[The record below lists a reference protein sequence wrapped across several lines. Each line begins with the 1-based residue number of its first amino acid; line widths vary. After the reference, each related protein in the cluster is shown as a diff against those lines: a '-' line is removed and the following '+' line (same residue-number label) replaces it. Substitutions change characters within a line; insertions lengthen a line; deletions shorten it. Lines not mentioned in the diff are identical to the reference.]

1 MSAPWAVSEG
11 SDPRFAGGR
20 NRPRAANSERTAGK
34 VTESVRASRPSRSRR
49 RSSIRRRL
57 VNGWRTRST
66 RSAQR
71 NIAAHFSPPGHIIP
85 RAMASTEQ
93 DPGPQPSASRG
104 LADRT
109 TALVGWTIAWRATS
123 AVATVA
129 LGAVLVRQLPTSEYG
144 RYTLVLSVLVYI
156 ALLATFGQ
164 DQGLLRYLPELL
176 ARGDRAAARDLLRK
190 GAIAV
195 VVIWALTSLAVFLLR
210 PVIDSTLHA
219 HVADLLALGTVL
231 LLGGIAAGVLS
242 FALVAIYDMRSQAIA
257 TPIAGVLTL
266 VLALLFLRRGGH
278 LAGVLLAGAIGQST
292 LAAFYLWV
300 LLRRIRRAEGIPGAR
315 IGWRRLLVYA
325 SGWLPSL
332 LIASAVGLQFE
343 SLFLLRFSGS
353 TVVAYYDTG
362 YNIPQRLVALIPSLL
377 TGAWVVGT
385 LEGAR
390 GEAARI
396 RAAVVAFYKGI
407 FLVAFPLLIG
417 GVGLLGPL
425 VMAVYTYRPAAQIAP
440 VMLGFFVAALLATPW
455 GLVVRVRE
463 LAWLNALISI
473 AQVGVAAIADFW
485 LIQRYGLSGAVAAVG
500 LTTVMTL
507 VLTFIAWRAAD
518 RASLSIPWAYAV
530 RCLIAAL
537 PFVLLMALTLVHLRT
552 RTLLLVAVGLTMVST
567 IAWLYLV
574 RRLGLLTR
582 VEVPLLHESRQAPVR
597 LALRYL
603 APD

>member
-1 MSAPWAVSEG
+1 MATPRVDPASG
-11 SDPRFAGGR
+11 SGVVP
-20 NRPRAANSERTAGK
+20 
-34 VTESVRASRPSRSRR
+34 
-49 RSSIRRRL
+49 
-57 VNGWRTRST
+57 
-66 RSAQR
+66 
-71 NIAAHFSPPGHIIP
+71 
-85 RAMASTEQ
+85 
-93 DPGPQPSASRG
+93 G

-123 AVATVA
+123 AIATLA

-407 FLVAFPLLIG
+407 FLVAFPLLIA

-425 VMAVYTYRPAAQIAP
+425 VLAVYTYRPAAQIAP
-440 VMLGFFVAALLATPW
+440 VLLGFFVAALLATPW

-473 AQVGVAAIADFW
+473 AQVGVAAVADFW

-574 RRLGLLTR
+574 RRLGLLAR

-597 LALRYL
+597 FALRYL
-603 APD
+603 APN